1 MNKPTPPTISIAI
14 LEIHIS
20 FLSSLIPLFIYGVK
34 ISFVNIVAV
43 PIIFPEALLIVA
55 ATIAAKTIPATIG
68 GANVIVA

>member
-1 MNKPTPPTISIAI
+1 M
-14 LEIHIS
+14 
-20 FLSSLIPLFIYGVK
+20 YGVK

-55 ATIAAKTIPATIG
+55 ATIAAKTIPATSG